1 MYIMGLFPLH
11 LTPLESFFHADDRPS
26 HPMAFIIVLDFT
38 GVVDR
43 PAFEESLREALRRHS
58 FLNAYIRPA
67 KRGLPCWVAAKGDG
81 PTVDWGDLSQA
92 ITLPRGERIDLATEV
107 GLRVWVRQG
116 PDRAV
121 ATFEFHHACTD
132 GIGAYRFLGDL
143 MAYYGLR
150 VPNDLEPPRLD
161 PLEPERLRDRQK
173 LQIEHWRTDRYW
185 SLAKRTLGTVGGLLR
200 RRPAPLTSRDAG
212 PKSTTT
218 FPGIRSISIARDE
231 FEAIR
236 ASALASGATLNDLLV
251 ATLFGT
257 LHEWTQTVG
266 DRSARRSLRLV
277 MPTDLRDGESLTL
290 PATCLTSYT
299 FLTREQA
306 DCRDPAKL
314 LNSVALE
321 TTEIKNGRR
330 GVHFADTVAVG
341 LWFRALW
348 TMIRA
353 PVCLASA
360 VMSNIGD
367 PTRRFSA
374 RLPRRD
380 GRVVAGNLLLE
391 AITGVPPLRPQTRA
405 TFSVFA
411 YRRRLTISLRCDPA
425 HLSDRD
431 TAEMLELYAR
441 HLRSCAAVP
450 AAAAT
455 V

>member
-1 MYIMGLFPLH
+1 MGLFPLH

-26 HPMAFIIVLDFT
+26 HPMAFIIVLDFS

-43 PAFEESLREALRRHS
+43 PAFEESLREAIRRHP

-67 KRGLPCWVAAKGDG
+67 KRGIPCWVAAKGDG
-81 PTVDWGDLSQA
+81 PTVDWGDLSQP
-92 ITLPRGERIDLATEV
+92 ISLPRGERIDLATET
-107 GLRVWVRQG
+107 GLRVWIRRG
-116 PDRAV
+116 PDRTA
-121 ATFEFHHACTD
+121 ATFQFHHACTD

-150 VPNDLEPPRLD
+150 VPNDFEPPRLE
-161 PLEPERLRDRQK
+161 PVEPERLRNRQK
-173 LQIEHWRTDRYW
+173 LQIEYWRTDRYW
-185 SLAKRTLGTVGGLLR
+185 SLAKRAIGMVGGMLR
-200 RRPAPLTSRDAG
+200 RRPAPLPSRDAA
-212 PKSTTT
+212 PRPTTT
-218 FPGIRSISIARDE
+218 YPGIHSVSIARDE

-251 ATLFGT
+251 TTLFGA

-266 DRSARRSLRLV
+266 DRSARRPLRLV

-306 DCRDPAKL
+306 ACRDPVEL
-314 LNSVALE
+314 LKSVALE

-330 GVHFADTVAVG
+330 GVHFSDTVALG
-341 LWFRALW
+341 LWCRALW

-367 PTRRFSA
+367 PTRRFAA
-374 RLPRRD
+374 RLPRHD
-380 GRVVAGNLLLE
+380 GRLVVGNLLLDD
-391 AITGVPPLRPQTRA
+391 ITGVPPLRPHTRA

-411 YRRRLTISLRCDPA
+411 YRRRLTISLRCDAA
-425 HLSDRD
+425 HLSDGD
-431 TAEMLELYAR
+431 TEQLLELYVR
-441 HLRSCAAVP
+441 RLRSYAAAPAAV
-450 AAAAT
+450 AT
-455 V
+455 A